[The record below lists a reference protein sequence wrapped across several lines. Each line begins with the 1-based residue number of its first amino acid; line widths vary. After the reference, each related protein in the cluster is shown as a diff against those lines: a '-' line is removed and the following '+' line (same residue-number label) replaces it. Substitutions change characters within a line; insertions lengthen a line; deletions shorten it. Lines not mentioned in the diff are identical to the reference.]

1 QLKGSFRIP
10 KRKSSSDSPS
20 VVMQSPLS
28 QTSGSGYKKIHW
40 SQISNSGRRSQAL
53 ISLNRHNSPNA
64 ADREMRAWSGTCTI
78 KRKSQPSEQCLD
90 CFGVEEY
97 NHAQSKDARLVLTD
111 VLRTEL
117 GRDYLNR
124 EKGNKESDSRARPTA
139 SREISEQNPLALT
152 PHRLNCHLR
161 SGWPKRT
168 SDSLLPQLSENLS
181 KSRLSVSLRR
191 TQVESKDL
199 LPSCRVTGRLIEN
212 NNRIK
217 NEAQDPADA
226 KKSLSESNRKRKTG
240 VETEEPQ
247 GENRSDS
254 LVPRGGNETAD
265 SIENCQTPGRRAV
278 LEQTRQVSST
288 AKKLCLRWSG
298 SSVTPESPTGQKTDP
313 VQSNSTEN
321 STQAGEKP
329 PCSDQPEQRTEERKM
344 SVRTRH
350 SASTLKPPPAPS
362 EPIVLSSDEE
372 EGNSC
377 TPESTTSLTPAT
389 KQLRTSN
396 SEMEEKERQKDIRE
410 SENQKLDEDVSLG
423 EKSAE
428 SDEKER
434 GLYVELKFSEFH
446 CGKIKG
452 EPHGCLQVTGESIII
467 PLKDPDNRG
476 ETLSLTVV
484 MSELKRYGVWQCSPV
499 GDGSEACTLIFLWV
513 SEAQAQLIQ
522 KELSPVYPVE
532 QAAKAS
538 EFVLLKLCAK
548 EDEQH
553 CKRLGKLMGQRN
565 GSSELLDPLSQ
576 SEGLSL
582 LRRFERN
589 SPLLSV
595 LKQCAAQRA
604 EPEDHRPQSG
614 HTHHSPTSPQEGAS
628 LHKPCYTLC
637 HNRVNDSYSV
647 SVAAKPDKCWSQ
659 HSYRGPPTRLILYP
673 PPPSKGGIAVTSEDL
688 ECLDN
693 GEFLNDVIIDFYLK
707 YLMLEKAPKEVT
719 GRAHIFSSFFYKQ
732 LTRKDTPNEEMA
744 NISAQ
749 HRRHHRV
756 KTWTRHIDIF
766 TKDFL
771 FVPVNQKAHWYLAVI
786 CFPWLEELRH
796 EEWKGQ
802 AAHMTG
808 VNRTCQART
817 GPHTS
822 GAHRINGFSNTASV
836 EGSKDCEEEK
846 GKTEISKR
854 GLSASCLQNLHRL
867 PECTQKTCQR
877 DKVCR
882 RPCILIMDSLKLSSH
897 DRTVKLLQEYLQVE
911 WEVRR
916 GTPREF
922 TSQVEGCHCSV
933 PLQNNS
939 SDCGIYLLQYVE
951 SFLQDPVV
959 HFDFPLLLEQWFP
972 RQEVNRKRDEIRD
985 LVLQL
990 YSQQKNGSQ

>member
-1 QLKGSFRIP
+1 
-10 KRKSSSDSPS
+10 
-20 VVMQSPLS
+20 
-28 QTSGSGYKKIHW
+28 
-40 SQISNSGRRSQAL
+40 
-53 ISLNRHNSPNA
+53 
-64 ADREMRAWSGTCTI
+64 
-78 KRKSQPSEQCLD
+78 
-90 CFGVEEY
+90 
-97 NHAQSKDARLVLTD
+97 
-111 VLRTEL
+111 
-117 GRDYLNR
+117 
-124 EKGNKESDSRARPTA
+124 
-139 SREISEQNPLALT
+139 
-152 PHRLNCHLR
+152 
-161 SGWPKRT
+161 
-168 SDSLLPQLSENLS
+168 
-181 KSRLSVSLRR
+181 
-191 TQVESKDL
+191 
-199 LPSCRVTGRLIEN
+199 
-212 NNRIK
+212 
-217 NEAQDPADA
+217 
-226 KKSLSESNRKRKTG
+226 
-240 VETEEPQ
+240 
-247 GENRSDS
+247 
-254 LVPRGGNETAD
+254 
-265 SIENCQTPGRRAV
+265 
-278 LEQTRQVSST
+278 
-288 AKKLCLRWSG
+288 
-298 SSVTPESPTGQKTDP
+298 
-313 VQSNSTEN
+313 
-321 STQAGEKP
+321 
-329 PCSDQPEQRTEERKM
+329 
-344 SVRTRH
+344 
-350 SASTLKPPPAPS
+350 
-362 EPIVLSSDEE
+362 
-372 EGNSC
+372 
-377 TPESTTSLTPAT
+377 
-389 KQLRTSN
+389 
-396 SEMEEKERQKDIRE
+396 MEEKERQKDVRE
-410 SENQKLDEDVSLG
+410 LEYQKLDEEISLG

-446 CGKIKG
+446 FGKIKG

-484 MSELKRYGVWQCSPV
+484 QSELRRYGVWQRSPV

-553 CKRLGKLMGQRN
+553 CKRLGKLMGWRD

-595 LKQCAAQRA
+595 LKQCEAQRA

-614 HTHHSPTSPQEGAS
+614 HTRHSPASPQR
-628 LHKPCYTLC
+628 P
-637 HNRVNDSYSV
+637 N
-647 SVAAKPDKCWSQ
+647 SQ
-659 HSYRGPPTRLILYP
+659 GNKLPSFRLILYP

-719 GRAHIFSSFFYKQ
+719 GRAHVFSSFFYKQ

-796 EEWKGQ
+796 EGWKDRSSQKMSLVTRQHLSQVTFKGLLLLPN
-802 AAHMTG
+802 G
-808 VNRTCQART
+808 NNSEVN
-817 GPHTS
+817 
-822 GAHRINGFSNTASV
+822 
-836 EGSKDCEEEK
+836 
-846 GKTEISKR
+846 
-854 GLSASCLQNLHRL
+854 LQKF

-990 YSQQKNGSQ
+990 YSQQTEHRAT